1 MVVLISKSQCW
12 FTVKGLEA
20 NSVKRS
26 QKTMQGY
33 FSSPAKLM
41 VNYFAISLNRVICAT
56 AAAIVSS
63 FNSVIPQT
71 GYNE

>member
-1 MVVLISKSQCW
+1 
-12 FTVKGLEA
+12 
-20 NSVKRS
+20 
-26 QKTMQGY
+26 MQGY

-71 GYNE
+71 GYNEYSKNNFWISPSAGSRVSAAG